1 MLKSILGDTIGSMFG
16 YTFSAVIVGLLIKS
30 FTKDKVTWKQ
40 TIIGIVL
47 LSVGFIVINMY
58 IFPRF

>member
-16 YTFSAVIVGLLIKS
+16 YIFSAVIVGLLIKF

>member
-1 MLKSILGDTIGSMFG
+1 MFG

>member
-1 MLKSILGDTIGSMFG
+1 MFG
-16 YTFSAVIVGLLIKS
+16 YTLSAIIIGLLIKY
-30 FTKDKVTWKQ
+30 FTKEKVTWKQ
-40 TIIGIVL
+40 TFIGIVL